1 MSEEMPSQ
9 PTILIFDDE
18 PDILELCSLIL
29 GSRGYTVHT
38 CSNSN
43 QVLEMT
49 GSVSPN
55 LILMDNL
62 IPDIG
67 GIEATR
73 RLKSHSKFCNIPV
86 VYFSANHDIAHL
98 AAAAGADAYIGK
110 PFDIIDLE
118 SIIHT
123 TLARTRHVSDTFEVS
138 DT

>member
-1 MSEEMPSQ
+1 MSEEMPAQ

-18 PDILELCSLIL
+18 KDILELCTLIL

-38 CSNSN
+38 CSHSN

-49 GSVSPN
+49 GSVLPD

-73 RLKSHSKFCNIPV
+73 QLKAHSKFRHIPV
-86 VYFSANHDIAHL
+86 VYFSANHDISHL
-98 AAAAGADAYIGK
+98 AASAGADAYIAK

-118 SIIHT
+118 SVIHT
-123 TLARTRHVSDTFEVS
+123 TLARTRQTAW
-138 DT
+138 